1 MSNMGSRRSSKPY
14 YSLWKKSLDYV
25 WLQHIRLDRG
35 EIKMLTSRPEG
46 SLDYLLEK
54 YSALFFAGL
63 GTIKMFPARLHIDHS
78 ATQDSLSLGC

>member
-1 MSNMGSRRSSKPY
+1 
-14 YSLWKKSLDYV
+14 
-25 WLQHIRLDRG
+25 
-35 EIKMLTSRPEG
+35 MLTSRPEG